1 MRCRSTMGRP
11 TPSCP
16 ASSSTSCP
24 TWRRRLAEAV
34 RVDPARAASVAAYL
48 WDYAGRMELIRR
60 FWDAAIAAGPGRRR
74 ARRGPPVPARRRP
87 IASRS
92 PGRTPASSDVLIMAI
107 DVPTRFADFDDFW
120 QPFTVDIGPAPGYA
134 CRLSP
139 ERREALRERLRAT
152 LPTGPEGTIDLIARA
167 WAVRGRA

>member
-1 MRCRSTMGRP
+1 MSGLVLNFVP
-11 TPSCP
+11 DVP
-16 ASSSTSCP
+16 AA
-24 TWRRRLAEAV
+24 LAEAV
-34 RVDPARAASVAAYL
+34 RVTRRGGVVAAYL

-60 FWDAAIAAGPGRRR
+60 FWDAAIALDPVAAELDEGRRFPLAAPDR
-74 ARRGPPVPARRRP
+74 LAVAWADAGL
-87 IASRS
+87 
-92 PGRTPASSDVLIMAI
+92 SDVLIMAI

-134 CRLSP
+134 CRLPP